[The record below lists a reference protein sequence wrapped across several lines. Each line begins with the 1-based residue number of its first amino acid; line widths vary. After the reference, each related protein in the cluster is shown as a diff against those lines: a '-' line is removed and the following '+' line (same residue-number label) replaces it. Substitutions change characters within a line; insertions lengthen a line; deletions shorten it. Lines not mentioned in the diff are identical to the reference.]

1 MSNQITLSADK
12 LFGLLRI
19 YIMLIFILFK
29 YYAVI
34 FSLSILYV
42 QGFLCLDS
50 KSPPPPPPW
59 KFIKALSRVGMT
71 VF

>member
-19 YIMLIFILFK
+19 CIMSIFILFK
-29 YYAVI
+29 YYAFI

-42 QGFLCLDS
+42 QDFLCLDS
-50 KSPPPPPPW
+50 KSSPLPMKISNSPQ
-59 KFIKALSRVGMT
+59 
-71 VF
+71 

>member
-50 KSPPPPPPW
+50 KSPPPPPMKIYKSPQ
-59 KFIKALSRVGMT
+59 
-71 VF
+71 